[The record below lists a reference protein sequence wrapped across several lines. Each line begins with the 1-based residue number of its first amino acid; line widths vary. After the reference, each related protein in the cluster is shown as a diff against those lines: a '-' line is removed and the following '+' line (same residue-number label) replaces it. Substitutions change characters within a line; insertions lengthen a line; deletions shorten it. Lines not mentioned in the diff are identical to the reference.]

1 MTRTTLL
8 VGATGYLG
16 RYVALELHTRG
27 HRVRA
32 MVRDRARAEEPGPS
46 GAPSL
51 RGLVDEWVVGDVTSP
66 GEVVDVAKGVD
77 HVISTL
83 GVTTQKADPWDVDL
97 RGNRGVLDSALRHG
111 VQSFCY
117 VNVLGGDRCPAE
129 LTRAKTAF
137 AAELSASTVSSQVVN
152 PPGYFSDVAEVL
164 AMAQRGRVF
173 LLDPD
178 ARINPIHGADLAG
191 FCVDRVTDGTSGSW
205 DIGGPEIFTWREI
218 AELAFEAVGRPVRVT
233 TIPPVLA
240 RGAIAAIR
248 PFNHRAAD
256 TMGFVAWGLVTD
268 CVGERVGSRRLG
280 DFFGRASGPES

>member
-1 MTRTTLL
+1 MTHATLL

-16 RYVALELHTRG
+16 RYVALELHSRG

-32 MVRDRARAEEPGPS
+32 VVRDRARAEERGPS
-46 GAPSL
+46 GSPSL

-66 GEVVDVAKGVD
+66 GDVVDVAKGAD

-83 GVTTQKADPWDVDL
+83 GVTKQKADPWDVDF
-97 RGNRGVLDSALRHG
+97 RANRGVLESALRHG
-111 VQSFCY
+111 AQSFCY

-129 LTRAKTAF
+129 LTRAKSAF
-137 AAELSASTVSSQVVN
+137 AADLTASTISSQVVN
-152 PPGYFSDVAEVL
+152 PPGYFSDVSETL

-173 LLDPD
+173 LLDPG

-191 FCVDRVTDGTSGSW
+191 FCVDRVTDGSSGSW
-205 DIGGPEIFTWREI
+205 DVGGPEIFTWREI
-218 AELAFEAVGRPVRVT
+218 AELAFEAVGRQERVT
-233 TIPPVLA
+233 TVPPVLA

-256 TMGFVAWGLVTD
+256 TMTFLVWGLVTD
-268 CVGERVGSRRLG
+268 CVGERIGSRRLAE
-280 DFFGRASGPES
+280 FFGRAAGPDS